1 MEAMK
6 HGRDWE
12 GAAPESDAAAF
23 ALVPRLR
30 FFFNIF
36 FYFLFTDLR
45 QTGLIRSESSRIG
58 RIGSYWLAIEM
69 AESS

>member
-36 FYFLFTDLR
+36 FMDLR
-45 QTGLIRSESSRIG
+45 QTGLIRSEIG
-58 RIGSYWLAIEM
+58 RAHV
-69 AESS
+69 